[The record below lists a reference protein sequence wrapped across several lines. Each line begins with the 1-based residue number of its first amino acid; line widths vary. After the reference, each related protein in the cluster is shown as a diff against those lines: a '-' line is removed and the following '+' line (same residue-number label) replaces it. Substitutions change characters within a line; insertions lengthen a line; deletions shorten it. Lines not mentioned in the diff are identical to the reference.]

1 MSGKRLWLGKWK
13 ILQVMAVLAVLV
25 GSIVWARS
33 TQAVAPATPGSG
45 VTAAMVAN
53 GALLE
58 PVNVKMKIDK
68 GLGGVVNH
76 SNTTI
81 DVTRIQTWIVTIAP
95 GGTTGWHMHPGP
107 HLIVVAQGAL
117 TYYRGDDSTCT
128 GIQYPAGTT
137 VFDPGFTVHLVRNNG
152 TVPVVNYVTQ
162 LLSADMLPFRM
173 DVPAP
178 GNPDCPLSLQGW
190 PTP

>member
-1 MSGKRLWLGKWK
+1 MSGRRLSQRKWR
-13 ILQVMAVLAVLV
+13 IIQVMAVLAVLV
-25 GSIVWARS
+25 GSVIWARS
-33 TQAVAPATPGSG
+33 TQAVAPATAGSG
-45 VTAAMVAN
+45 AAGVIVAN

-68 GLGGVVNH
+68 GLGGVLNN

-81 DVTRIQTWIVTIAP
+81 DVTRIQTWIITIAP

-107 HLIVVAQGAL
+107 HLIVVAEGTL
-117 TYYRGDDSTCT
+117 TYYRGDDPTCT
-128 GIQYPAGTT
+128 GVQYATGKA
-137 VFDPGFTVHLVRNNG
+137 VFDPGFTVHVARNLG

-162 LLSADMLPFRM
+162 LLSADGLPFRM

-178 GNPDCPLSLQGW
+178 GNPACGF
-190 PTP
+190 